1 MREGKISYYLAQTV
15 FAPKGAVCDKFTN
28 FEYMIKRFA
37 FILLTLAMLVALMGS
52 SCKKNKCNTCP
63 TWSKKG
69 GTHQK
74 R

>member
-1 MREGKISYYLAQTV
+1 
-15 FAPKGAVCDKFTN
+15 
-28 FEYMIKRFA
+28 MIKRFA